1 MDRLEGLKLGN
12 YHILEQIGQGGM
24 TSVFKA
30 LDMVRNETVAVK
42 VLSPYIAQDP
52 KFETRFN
59 REIELLLELK
69 HPNIVPVL
77 DYGRQDGFAYI
88 VMPFMP
94 RGTLYNRLQ
103 GGPLTP
109 QEGVEIVNDIS
120 AALQFAHGHGIVH
133 RDVKPSNVLLSDDG
147 RALLSDFGFA
157 HVIDVSL
164 SLTGSALIG
173 TPSYMSPEQCQGDTL
188 TARSDQYSMG
198 IMLYQLCTGQLPFSG
213 DTPMAIAVQHINE
226 PLPRPR
232 AVNPRI
238 PRDVE
243 RVLNKALSKRPSDR
257 FDSVSDLALA
267 FEEAVGASLDEAG
280 NFIPQPDRFD
290 ISTWILE
297 RSPISGPIGI
307 VTKVWRSRYRTAAL
321 ATVLLLLLPSA
332 GLAMAAFQ
340 TGAETGGVKPS
351 VTSIDYQATIRAL
364 NTQVSGGS
372 GSGLSPS
379 EIALIVQATMQA
391 MAPSMSDQSNQPV
404 ELVLPTGSP
413 TATPTG
419 TIPVS
424 SRFGSNPSPTQGG
437 NNSGGDSGGGTGG
450 SGATATRTPSPTSS
464 SGTTAPTSTPVSQ
477 PSNTPAPQSS
487 NTPVPQPTN
496 TPVPQPTN
504 TSAPPPPTSTSA
516 PPPPP
521 TNPPP
526 QPTATDKPVNDH
538 ACKDDP
544 GKPNYCTPEP

>member
-30 LDMVRNETVAVK
+30 IDMVRNETVAVK
-42 VLSPYIAQDP
+42 ILSPSIALDP
-52 KFETRFN
+52 KFETRFK

-69 HPNIVPVL
+69 HTNIVPVL
-77 DYGRQDGFAYI
+77 DYGKQNGFAYI

-109 QEGVEIVNDIS
+109 QEGVGIVSDIS
-120 AALQFAHGHGIVH
+120 SGLQFAHEHGIVH

-157 HVIDVSL
+157 QVIDASL
-164 SLTGSALIG
+164 NLTGSALIG

-188 TARSDQYSMG
+188 SAKSDQYSMG
-198 IMLYQLCTGQLPFSG
+198 VMLYQLCTGQLPFAG

-232 AVNPRI
+232 AINPRI

-257 FDSVSDLALA
+257 FGSVSELALA
-267 FEEAVGASLDEAG
+267 FKETVDASLNEAG

-297 RSPISGPIGI
+297 RSPISGPIGM
-307 VTKVWRSRYRTAAL
+307 VTKVWRSRYRTAAV

-332 GLAMAAFQ
+332 GFALAAFEPS
-340 TGAETGGVKPS
+340 AETGGVQANATS
-351 VTSIDYQATIRAL
+351 VDFQATIRVL
-364 NTQVSGGS
+364 STQVSADS

-379 EIALIVQATMQA
+379 QIAPIVQATMRA
-391 MAPSMSDQSNQPV
+391 MAPLNSDQPV
-404 ELVLPTGSP
+404 ELVPPTGSP
-413 TATPTG
+413 TATPTE
-419 TIPVS
+419 TIPAGS
-424 SRFGSNPSPTQGG
+424 WFGSNPSPTQGE
-437 NNSGGDSGGGTGG
+437 NSAGGGDGGGNEG

-464 SGTTAPTSTPVSQ
+464 GGTTAPTSTPVPE
-477 PSNTPAPQSS
+477 PSNTPA
-487 NTPVPQPTN
+487 
-496 TPVPQPTN
+496 PQPTN
-504 TSAPPPPTSTSA
+504 TSAPPPPTNTPA
-516 PPPPP
+516 PPPP
-521 TNPPP
+521 TNTSAPPLPTSTPVPPP
-526 QPTATDKPVNDH
+526 QPTNTPKPVNTQ
-538 ACKDDP
+538 ACKPDGGGNPHCPDS
-544 GKPNYCTPEP
+544 